1 MRNFETG
8 TITNLGKSF
17 GFICPDDKNKTE
29 NIFFHSSNLVEAFF
43 RELKIGQVVA
53 YQTRQNKK
61 GQEAIKIEI
70 LLFGIKQNGK

>member
-29 NIFFHSSNLVEAFF
+29 NLFFHASNLNEVLF

-53 YQTRQNKK
+53 YQTRQNPK
-61 GQEAIKIEI
+61 GQEAIKIEL
-70 LLFGIKQNGK
+70 LLFSNKQNEK